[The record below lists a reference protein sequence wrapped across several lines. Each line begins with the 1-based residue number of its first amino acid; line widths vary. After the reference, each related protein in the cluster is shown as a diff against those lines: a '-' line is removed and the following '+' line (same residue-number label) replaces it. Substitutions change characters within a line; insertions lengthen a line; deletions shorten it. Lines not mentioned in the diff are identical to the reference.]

1 MKVQLIPTRLLNK
14 IIKSLVNIKN
24 VYLDEWWKVLVKYK
38 YVLKYEMHK
47 LKHNYFYLFIET
59 HVCPT
64 THFKCANYFCIP
76 TDKACD
82 FKDDCGDGSDELQ
95 CS

>member
-1 MKVQLIPTRLLNK
+1 MIYNYGKYEI
-14 IIKSLVNIKN
+14 VNIY
-24 VYLDEWWKVLVKYK
+24 YL
-38 YVLKYEMHK
+38 
-47 LKHNYFYLFIET
+47 YLFIET

-95 CS
+95 CSGFYRF

>member
-1 MKVQLIPTRLLNK
+1 MYNL
-14 IIKSLVNIKN
+14 
-24 VYLDEWWKVLVKYK
+24 
-38 YVLKYEMHK
+38 
-47 LKHNYFYLFIET
+47 YLFIET

-95 CS
+95 CSEF